1 MNRTDK
7 ICEAEGEAAEGEAKS
22 NYTTFSL
29 DFVQIEIGL

>member
-1 MNRTDK
+1 MF
-7 ICEAEGEAAEGEAKS
+7 CEAEGEAGEAAEVVA